1 MENTR
6 TSTIRAISPNGVYNG
21 YDKHL
26 VTMADDQ
33 QFTFF
38 IKIGNPFP
46 KKLNEEITFKITNEE
61 YKNAKIVDGNQKM
74 YNKPY
79 QKSYPQNNQQVGTTS
94 KDELIVRQTVIK
106 ASAEFNA
113 RNGNIDLLLE
123 HAEIMYNWIYRK

>member
-26 VTMADDQ
+26 VTMNDGK

-38 IKIGNPFP
+38 IKSGEPFP
-46 KKLNEEITFKITNEE
+46 KKLNEEITFEITNAQ
-61 YKNAKIVDGNQKM
+61 YKNAKLKGDNYQNA

-79 QKSYPQNNQQVGTTS
+79 QKTYPQNNQQGTTS
-94 KDELIVRQTVIK
+94 KDDLIVRQTVIK
-106 ASAEFNA
+106 SSAEFNA